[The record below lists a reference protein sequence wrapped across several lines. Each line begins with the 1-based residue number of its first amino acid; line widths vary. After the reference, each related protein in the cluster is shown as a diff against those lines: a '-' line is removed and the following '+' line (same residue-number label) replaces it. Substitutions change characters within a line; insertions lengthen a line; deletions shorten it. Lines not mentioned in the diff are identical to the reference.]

1 MSNHSPERANDSSA
15 APTETAAARPH
26 RTHSADESP
35 SLLSI
40 ARDHQLSLHHHDL
53 DFYHL
58 LTVFSVSAAMVGVC
72 LTAIGLI
79 KAIENLSDFTT
90 RCDDILL
97 VADAVIFLTAGMCSF
112 RALRLRFHGRWRLY
126 SRAADVAI
134 VLGMTLMVAACAVLT
149 SALF

>member
-1 MSNHSPERANDSSA
+1 MSNQPPGRAADSSHA
-15 APTETAAARPH
+15 APETAAARHH

-35 SLLSI
+35 NLLSI

-79 KAIENLSDFTT
+79 KAVENLSDFTT

-112 RALRLRFHGRWRLY
+112 RALRLRFTGRWRMY

-134 VLGMTLMVAACAVLT
+134 VLGMTIVVAACAVLA
-149 SALF
+149 SELF

>member
-1 MSNHSPERANDSSA
+1 MSNQSPRQAADSSTS
-15 APTETAAARPH
+15 PTEKSGPSR
-26 RTHSADESP
+26 RTHSAESP
-35 SLLSI
+35 SVLSV
-40 ARDHQLSLHHHDL
+40 AHDHRLSLHHHDL

-112 RALRLRFHGRWRLY
+112 RALRMRFHGRWRLFM
-126 SRAADVAI
+126 RAADVAI
-134 VLGMTLMVAACAVLT
+134 VLGILIMVAACAVLT
-149 SALF
+149 TALF